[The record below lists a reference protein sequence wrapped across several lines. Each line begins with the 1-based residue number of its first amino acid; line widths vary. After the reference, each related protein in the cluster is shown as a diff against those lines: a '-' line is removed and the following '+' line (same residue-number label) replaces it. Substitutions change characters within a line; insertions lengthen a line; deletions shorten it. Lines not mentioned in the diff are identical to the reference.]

1 MDWNVEWLFTGGLAY
16 FLVFVNLVRAIIG
29 KTKGWQ
35 PLMFASLSFGALTI
49 LSEYRMIDV
58 WLRHGEMA
66 SLSRSVA
73 SLTPFL
79 ERALYLGLF
88 LNLLAMVLHMRKEK
102 ASVRALCSPDQERKE
117 TH

>member
-29 KTKGWQ
+29 KTRGRQ
-35 PLMFASLSFGALTI
+35 PLMFASLSFGALAI
-49 LSEYRMIDV
+49 LSEYRMIDI

-102 ASVRALCSPDQERKE
+102 ASVRALCSPDEERKE

>member
-1 MDWNVEWLFTGGLAY
+1 
-16 FLVFVNLVRAIIG
+16 
-29 KTKGWQ
+29 
-35 PLMFASLSFGALTI
+35 
-49 LSEYRMIDV
+49 MIDI
-58 WLRHGEMA
+58 WLRHGKMA

-102 ASVRALCSPDQERKE
+102 ASVRALCSPDEERKE